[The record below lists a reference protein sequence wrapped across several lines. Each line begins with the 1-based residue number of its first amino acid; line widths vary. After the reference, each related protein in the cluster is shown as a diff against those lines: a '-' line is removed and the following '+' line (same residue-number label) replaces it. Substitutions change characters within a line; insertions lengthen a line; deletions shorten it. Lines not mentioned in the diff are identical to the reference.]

1 MRRRWFAFVLLA
13 VLLIPS
19 VAGPTGTL
27 VIPQTI
33 AALSAGN
40 QPASLLDQNWTA
52 IQTYINN
59 REVTIGLAAAR
70 LAAGT
75 SGRYFFATD
84 TAGGTLY
91 VDTGSAWQQLAPS
104 LTSTLAETLAGLTL
118 SNNASN
124 PSTTFAVAVGAA
136 SSDDAAIGSRV
147 LMTLTSAF
155 TKTTAA
161 WAVGT
166 GNGCLDT
173 GSVAAGS
180 WYHVFLIQRTDTG
193 VVDLLCSGTLGAP
206 LMPTNYT
213 KKRWIG
219 SVFTDGGSALNF
231 FTQYL
236 DEFMWATVPTLN
248 VGSTNP
254 GTAANTNT
262 ATVPP
267 GVSVQA
273 ILNVSVNN
281 VTTNNVTLYLSALD
295 AADMAANAVA
305 SPLGSIISGPA
316 GANAMT
322 GAQARGWTNT
332 TQSYRWRLSASGA
345 ADTIR
350 IATLGWKMPRHP

>member
-1 MRRRWFAFVLLA
+1 MTRRWFALVLLA

-70 LAAGT
+70 PAAGT
-75 SGRYFFATD
+75 SGRYYFATD

-104 LTSTLAETLAGLTL
+104 LTSTLAETLTGLTL

-155 TKTTAA
+155 TKTTAV

-166 GNGCLDT
+166 GNGCLES
-173 GSVAAGS
+173 GSVAPS
-180 WYHVFLIQRTDTG
+180 TWYHVFLIQRTDTG
-193 VVDLLCSGTLGAP
+193 VVELLCS
-206 LMPTNYT
+206 
-213 KKRWIG
+213 RD
-219 SVFTDGGSALNF
+219 F
-231 FTQYL
+231 
-236 DEFMWATVPTLN
+236 
-248 VGSTNP
+248 
-254 GTAANTNT
+254 
-262 ATVPP
+262 
-267 GVSVQA
+267 
-273 ILNVSVNN
+273 
-281 VTTNNVTLYLSALD
+281 
-295 AADMAANAVA
+295 A
-305 SPLGSIISGPA
+305 SP
-316 GANAMT
+316 N
-322 GAQARGWTNT
+322 
-332 TQSYRWRLSASGA
+332 
-345 ADTIR
+345 
-350 IATLGWKMPRHP
+350 